1 AAQALWDVVRGQGRA
16 LMAGREGDPLYQ
28 I

>member
-1 AAQALWDVVRGQGRA
+1 QALWDVVRDQGNA

>member
-1 AAQALWDVVRGQGRA
+1 ALWDVVRGQGRA